1 MWYTQRV
8 YGVRGAF
15 IRASISI
22 YKIKLKIFKSLNF
35 SILKLRNLS
44 RQDQN
49 FSRNFSKFLIFEKRE
64 IFSLA
69 HPTLNKRLTDD
80 SRPRSKWGV

>member
-69 HPTLNKRLTDD
+69 HPNLNSTAQITLTRH
-80 SRPRSKWGV
+80 PI